1 MYANVSRGCTTADLL
16 IHTKRGLFIPLL
28 LFQIIISLLLF
39 QVLVS
44 NLVSILVRQF
54 YRETLT
60 FKDFL

>member
-1 MYANVSRGCTTADLL
+1 MHYNRFVKPYE
-16 IHTKRGLFIPLL
+16 KRIIPLL